1 MIPSL
6 KSFRTEALSAR
17 TLVIKVGSRILTAE
31 DSTTPHVK
39 RVRSLVD
46 GIAALRQSGRRV
58 LLVSSGAIAHGM
70 KSMGL
75 SKRPA
80 TIPAKQACASIGQIR
95 LMNMYESCFSKH
107 GILIGQVLIT
117 WDDLRDKKRYLNLR
131 NTLFQLF
138 DLNAVPII
146 NENDSVGIEEIRFG
160 ENDTLA
166 AQLSLLVEADLFVN
180 LTDINGLYDAD
191 PKTEKNARQIPL
203 VAQFSPAL
211 HKLASENKNEVSV
224 GGMSTKLKAAEMV
237 TRAGLHALIGD
248 GFHRSLLD
256 VLSDPSAGTIFLPSE
271 KKIPSRHRW
280 IAFTGRP
287 SGSIIVDQGAATA
300 ITEKGKS
307 LLPAGV
313 KSITG
318 TFKVGD
324 MVDIQ
329 SDRSMTI
336 GRGLVNYSS
345 GDAIRIAGCK
355 TSDIASRLG
364 SKTFDELIH
373 RDNLVVL

>member
-1 MIPSL
+1 MIPIA
-6 KSFRTEALSAR
+6 FRTGEVPIR
-17 TLVIKVGSRILTAE
+17 TLVVKVGSRILTT
-31 DSTTPHVK
+31 DDNTTPHAK

-46 GIAALRQSGRRV
+46 NIATLRKTGRRV

-70 KSMGL
+70 KAMNL
-75 SKRPA
+75 AKRPG

-95 LMNMYESCFSKH
+95 LMNMYESYFSKH

-131 NTLFQLF
+131 NTLFHLF
-138 DLNAVPII
+138 DVDAVPII
-146 NENDSVGIEEIRFG
+146 NENDSVGVEEIRFG

-166 AQLSLLVEADLFVN
+166 AQLSLLVEADMFVN

-191 PKTEKNARQIPL
+191 PKTNKNARHVPL
-203 VAQFSPAL
+203 VAGFTPAIHQF
-211 HKLASENKNEVSV
+211 ASDNKNEVSV
-224 GGMSTKLKAAEMV
+224 GGMATKLRAAEMV

-248 GFHRSLLD
+248 GFHRTLLD
-256 VLSDPSAGTIFLPSE
+256 VLSDPAAGTVFLPAE
-271 KKIPSRHRW
+271 RKIPSRHRW

-287 SGSIIVDQGAATA
+287 SGIIVVDQGAQTA
-300 ITEKGKS
+300 IVEKSKS
-307 LLPAGV
+307 LLAAGV
-313 KSITG
+313 RAIIG
-318 TFKVGD
+318 TFRVGD
-324 MVDIQ
+324 MVAIQ
-329 SDRSMTI
+329 NEKGQAI

-345 GDAIRIAGCK
+345 EDAERIAGCK
-355 TSDIASRLG
+355 TADIASRLG